1 VVERDANPFNNFQIF
16 QTCIGLKVRHWDIKQ
31 GIWMLFLLDNNA
43 LLDAILGAPNYNINN
58 FLIIGCKNI
67 IKKPIEFIVLSK
79 KGWLYHK

>member
-1 VVERDANPFNNFQIF
+1 VYWFEGKKLGHQARI
-16 QTCIGLKVRHWDIKQ
+16 L
-31 GIWMLFLLDNNA
+31 MLFLLDNNA

-67 IKKPIEFIVLSK
+67 IIKPIEFIVLSK

>member
-1 VVERDANPFNNFQIF
+1 
-16 QTCIGLKVRHWDIKQ
+16 
-31 GIWMLFLLDNNA
+31 MLFLLDNNA

-67 IKKPIEFIVLSK
+67 IKKPIEFIVLIK